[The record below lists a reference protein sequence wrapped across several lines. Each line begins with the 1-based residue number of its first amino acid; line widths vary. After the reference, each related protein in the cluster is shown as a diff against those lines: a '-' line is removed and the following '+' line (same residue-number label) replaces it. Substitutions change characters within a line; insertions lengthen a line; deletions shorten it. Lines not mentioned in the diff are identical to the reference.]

1 MSCFPSETSSSRC
14 VTWHSSSWIS
24 PPAACF
30 LIRCVQLLFLWVGLW
45 DKLLL
50 TLITALKKET
60 LHADNTRGRLMTR
73 STPQEAAVASDPAVL
88 IKDFLP
94 DISLWR
100 AWITASDASIFIY
113 KSSIMLLN
121 RESFFSVFLICPCVG
136 GLNHRMTFLSP
147 GWTSGWD
154 DIMFRSLLRASG
166 RSTRLVL
173 INSHHKTRH
182 MLRHTECYSQIVTTY
197 NNTGDAMLL
206 PRCSSSSGRF

>member
-1 MSCFPSETSSSRC
+1 MFYSLCDGSRVCWVLLDLCSSSQQHRVIICFHTQSKSSTVGFSHQLNTSCFPSETSSSRC

-100 AWITASDASIFIY
+100 AWITASDASI
-113 KSSIMLLN
+113 
-121 RESFFSVFLICPCVG
+121 LI
-136 GLNHRMTFLSP
+136 F
-147 GWTSGWD
+147 
-154 DIMFRSLLRASG
+154 
-166 RSTRLVL
+166 
-173 INSHHKTRH
+173 
-182 MLRHTECYSQIVTTY
+182 
-197 NNTGDAMLL
+197 
-206 PRCSSSSGRF
+206 